1 MDDLALKNRLSVL
14 WLINGVGGL
23 TSIALEVYEPSVID
37 QIRSGEKGGNG
48 FLLVISILLLYP
60 LVMAFLCQ
68 TLKDKTN
75 RRVNIIMGAVNA
87 ILVVAVLLLYLIDRF
102 VIAIGPALGIVF
114 SALIIWYAY
123 NWPKASTQPFFTPSP

>member
-1 MDDLALKNRLSVL
+1 LIAEDLALKNRLSML

-23 TSIALEVYEPSVID
+23 ASVVLEVYEPGVID

-48 FLLVISILLLYP
+48 FLLVISILLLFP

-68 TLKDKTN
+68 ILKDKTN
-75 RRVNIIMGAVNA
+75 RRVNIVMGAVNA
-87 ILVVAVLLLYLIDRF
+87 VLAVAVLLVYLIDGF
-102 VIAIGPALGIVF
+102 VLAIGPASGIVF

-123 NWPKASTQPFFTPSP
+123 NWSED

>member
-1 MDDLALKNRLSVL
+1 MEDLALKNRLSVL

-23 TSIALEVYEPSVID
+23 ATIVLDFYEPNVID
-37 QIRSGEKGGNG
+37 QIRSGEKGGPG
-48 FLLVISILLLYP
+48 FLFLFSILLLFP

-68 TLKDKTN
+68 TLKDKAN

-87 ILVVAVLLLYLIDRF
+87 VLVVVVLLTYLIEQS
-102 VIAIGPALGIVF
+102 VLAIGPASGIVF

-123 NWPKASTQPFFTPSP
+123 NWSKS

>member
-1 MDDLALKNRLSVL
+1 MEDLALKNRLSVL

-23 TSIALEVYEPSVID
+23 ASTVLEVYEPGVID
-37 QIRSGEKGGNG
+37 QITSGEKGGNG
-48 FLLVISILLLYP
+48 FLLVISILLLFP

-68 TLKDKTN
+68 TLKDKAN

-87 ILVVAVLLLYLIDRF
+87 VLAVVVLLLYLEDRF
-102 VIAIGPALGIVF
+102 VLAIGPASGIVF

-123 NWPKASTQPFFTPSP
+123 KWSKG

>member
-1 MDDLALKNRLSVL
+1 LTVEDLALKNRLSVL
-14 WLINGVGGL
+14 WLINAVGGPASL
-23 TSIALEVYEPSVID
+23 ALEVYEPGVID

-48 FLLVISILLLYP
+48 FLLVVSIVLLFP

-68 TLKDKTN
+68 TLKDKAN

-87 ILVVAVLLLYLIDRF
+87 VLSAVVLVLYLVDQF
-102 VIAIGPALGIVF
+102 VLAIGPASGIVF

-123 NWPKASTQPFFTPSP
+123 NWPKG